1 MKFKFTFVCFYA
13 IIMAMDT
20 KSLTAVGL
28 SPLQAEA
35 YALLIEH
42 GELKPPVA
50 ARQLKLTRTNAYK
63 VLDKLVEL
71 KLARKTEDG
80 KKLTYSPTHPMA
92 LADLASQY
100 RAEATAREEAANT
113 AMQSLLRQYYM
124 HSDTPG
130 TQTASGP
137 KAVADLYRTQIAL
150 REDLYFIRTTA
161 DIPSMGFDT
170 MHELRTAPSR
180 HGNQRHGI
188 LSVRESD
195 TTNPEAHNRSNLEVT
210 WLERGKYT
218 TPVEWSATESSLL
231 MVIYGEEPQAILI
244 TNPLVGAA
252 FIQIW
257 QLLSSFI
264 QAQPTH
270 KQQTLK

>member
-1 MKFKFTFVCFYA
+1 
-13 IIMAMDT
+13 MDPA
-20 KSLTAVGL
+20 SFTAVGL
-28 SPLQAEA
+28 SPQQAQT

-42 GELKPPVA
+42 GEVKPPVA

-113 AMQSLLRQYYM
+113 AMQSLLRQYYK
-124 HSDTPG
+124 HSDAPDTK
-130 TQTASGP
+130 TATGP
-137 KAVADLYRTQIAL
+137 KAVADLYRNQISL
-150 REDLYFIRTTA
+150 REELYFIRTNTDVPA
-161 DIPSMGFDT
+161 MGFDT
-170 MHELRTAPSR
+170 MHELRTAPAR
-180 HGNQRHGI
+180 HGVQRHGI
-188 LSVRESD
+188 LSVDQSGV
-195 TTNPEAHNRSNLEVT
+195 TNPEPHKRSNLEVT
-210 WLERGKYT
+210 WLERGKYSA
-218 TPVEWSATESSLL
+218 PVEWSATQSSLL
-231 MVIYGEEPQAILI
+231 MAIYGKEPQAILI

-264 QAQPTH
+264 QTQPTH
-270 KQQTLK
+270 KQHSGN